1 MDRLDYLDLTLC
13 KNHGH
18 IFELFY
24 DNGVDPVDTINKFV
38 LSEPQRCYDTKN
50 ALATSQDILY
60 FYEMFKEEYPVLAI
74 FCYNNPVCREALFYA
89 GFIMQYV
96 SYREE
101 VPVKLFFT
109 LDMIVWLYNNYSVL
123 HTQDNEYVLN
133 LLLEMNISIK

>member
-1 MDRLDYLDLTLC
+1 
-13 KNHGH
+13 
-18 IFELFY
+18 
-24 DNGVDPVDTINKFV
+24 
-38 LSEPQRCYDTKN
+38 
-50 ALATSQDILY
+50 
-60 FYEMFKEEYPVLAI
+60 MFKEEYPVLAM